1 MVHSDDQIVET
12 AINYFQDLFT
22 SSNSADF
29 SGVLNAVDHVVT
41 PAMNITLLQRYSS
54 EEVKQAL
61 FQMHPSKS
69 PGPDGMPSIFF
80 QKYWHIVGQD
90 VTIAILSV
98 LNFGLLHKMNFTH
111 IVPIPK
117 NNELKNMF
125 DYRPISLGTVISRIV
140 SKVVANRLKHVLPM
154 VVFDAQSA
162 FVPNRLITDNTIV
175 VYELLHRMRNRR
187 KGRMGQMVVKLDI
200 SKAYDRVE
208 WCFLCQIMLKPGFDP
223 KWVQLDM
230 ETITTASYSV
240 LINREPRE
248 FIKPSRGLKQG
259 DPLSPYLFLLCAEG
273 LSAS

>member
-125 DYRPISLGTVISRIV
+125 DYRPISLGTVI
-140 SKVVANRLKHVLPM
+140 P
-154 VVFDAQSA
+154 
-162 FVPNRLITDNTIV
+162 
-175 VYELLHRMRNRR
+175 ELFP
-187 KGRMGQMVVKLDI
+187 KL
-200 SKAYDRVE
+200 
-208 WCFLCQIMLKPGFDP
+208 
-223 KWVQLDM
+223 
-230 ETITTASYSV
+230 
-240 LINREPRE
+240 
-248 FIKPSRGLKQG
+248 
-259 DPLSPYLFLLCAEG
+259 
-273 LSAS
+273 